1 MECLSIRPRHAAL
14 AVLSAGILIIA
25 GCGEDGGDKD
35 SRAAKASNAAS
46 AKVLLQPLAA
56 PGPAPFTESTAA
68 PLPDAAPSVPPSPS
82 ASAEPSAPGE
92 RAQAVRSV
100 SGATAGL
107 YGGTKSVTSCDV
119 DAQVRLLTADTA
131 KATAFAGGAGVGAA
145 SVPNFLRGLTPVVL
159 RADVRVTSH
168 SYRDGSATAHQ
179 AVLQTGTAVLVDER
193 GLPRVRCAGGNPLR
207 PAVAPRADMVR
218 QGTPWSGY
226 RPDRVVVVNPSTR
239 VLTALLIVADN
250 AWIERRTG
258 TDGDQDKK
266 PDVPPPYS
274 PDTDIIDPSVEAP
287 EPTGTTPSTPDP
299 GRSTPVAPEP
309 DAPRSDPAPSPDC
322 LTPDAPAPDGP
333 ENMAVPSD
341 CPSATPT
348 RESDGG
354 VDPDYPVMP
363 MSPEREGSDLTLDGD
378 PGAQSGPGTLPGPGA
393 LADDG
398 PLPDDGP
405 LSSGTDGL
413 AGSVTEGDPAGSDT
427 FQG

>member
-25 GCGEDGGDKD
+25 GCGEDGVGKD
-35 SRAAKASNAAS
+35 SRAAKAANAAS
-46 AKVLLQPLAA
+46 AKVLLQPFAA

-68 PLPDAAPSVPPSPS
+68 PLPDATPSVPPSPS
-82 ASAEPSAPGE
+82 APAEPSAPGE

-107 YGGTKSVTSCDV
+107 YGGTKSLTSCDV
-119 DAQVRLLTADTA
+119 DAQVRLLTADPG
-131 KATAFAGGAGVGAA
+131 KATAFARGAGVGAA

-159 RADVRVTSH
+159 RADVRLTSH
-168 SYRDGSATAHQ
+168 GYRGGAAAAHQ
-179 AVLQTGTAVLVDER
+179 AVLQSGTAVLVDDR

-207 PAVAPRADMVR
+207 PAVAPRSDVVR
-218 QGTPWSGY
+218 QGEPWSGY
-226 RPDRVVVVNPSTR
+226 RPDRVVVVNRSTR
-239 VLTALLIVADN
+239 VLTALLIVAGDE
-250 AWIERRTG
+250 WIERRTG

-274 PDTDIIDPSVEAP
+274 PDTDIIDPSVEP
-287 EPTGTTPSTPDP
+287 PDPTGTTPGT
-299 GRSTPVAPEP
+299 PEP

-322 LTPDAPAPDGP
+322 LTPDAPEPDEP

-348 RESDGG
+348 GEPDGG

-363 MSPEREGSDLTLDGD
+363 MSPEREGSGPTLDG
-378 PGAQSGPGTLPGPGA
+378 GPGA
-393 LADDG
+393 LSDDG
-398 PLPDDGP
+398 LTP
-405 LSSGTDGL
+405 
-413 AGSVTEGDPAGSDT
+413 SVPGDDPAGPLT